1 MCSLRDAANQFA
13 EKNVLA
19 FGISLDDVASI
30 AAFAKD
36 QKLVFPLLSD
46 PDGSVAQKYGVLME
60 GKPYAKRITFVIDDK
75 GVLRLVDEKV
85 DVTNHGTDLLAAI
98 AKLRG

>member
-1 MCSLRDAANQFA
+1 MREFESPARSLGDLSPEVVGRLLAASA
-13 EKNVLA
+13 
-19 FGISLDDVASI
+19 DVA
-30 AAFAKD
+30 
-36 QKLVFPLLSD
+36 L
-46 PDGSVAQKYGVLME
+46 
-60 GKPYAKRITFVIDDK
+60 VIDDK